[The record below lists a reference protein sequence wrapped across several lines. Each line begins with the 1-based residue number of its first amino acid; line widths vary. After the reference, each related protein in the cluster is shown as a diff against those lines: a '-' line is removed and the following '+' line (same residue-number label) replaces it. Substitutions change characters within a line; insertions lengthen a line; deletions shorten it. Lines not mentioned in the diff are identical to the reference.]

1 MCNQGRSNV
10 TEPGIDFDPYADTY
24 RSEVEQTIAFSRRG
38 LDHYTEVKARALLD
52 LMRRRLGNPSG
63 LSVLDVGCGTGETDR
78 YLAPAI
84 GSLHGADPSRRSIER
99 AREAN
104 PGIDYRLYDG
114 ETLPFDEN
122 EFDVSFSIN
131 VLHHVEPGDR
141 AAVVA
146 ELGRVVRPGGLVAI
160 AEHNPVNPLTRRVVR
175 SCSFD
180 VGVKLLRRAE
190 LEGLLADVGLDVIE
204 HRYLIFL
211 PIRSVP
217 VDRLLRRL
225 PLGAQYYVVGRVPGG
240 IPG

>member
-1 MCNQGRSNV
+1 V
-10 TEPGIDFDPYADTY
+10 TDPGVHFDPYADTY
-24 RSEVEQTIAFSRRG
+24 RSEVEHSIAFSRKG

-52 LMRRRLGNPSG
+52 LVRRRLGDPSG
-63 LSVLDVGCGTGETDR
+63 LSALDVGCGTGETDR

-84 GSLHGADPSRRSIER
+84 GSLHGADISQRSIER

-104 PGIDYRLYDG
+104 PDVDYRAYDG

-122 EFDVSFSIN
+122 EFDLSFSIN

-160 AEHNPVNPLTRRVVR
+160 AEHNPVNPLTRRAVR
-175 SCSFD
+175 SCAFD
-180 VGVKLLRRAE
+180 VGVKLLARAE
-190 LEGLLADVGLDVIE
+190 LEGLLADAGLDVVE

-211 PIRSVP
+211 PIRSMS
-217 VDRLLRRL
+217 VDRVLRRV
-225 PLGAQYYVVGRVPGG
+225 PLGAQYYVVGRVPAG